1 MIHQLHFTQ
10 LLPANL
16 ETVWDFFATPDNL
29 NLLTPPELQFE
40 TLTAPSRMYAGQMI
54 AYRIRVLP
62 GIRVRWLTEITHVSE
77 RDYFVDEQRLGPYQL
92 WHHEH
97 RFVAK
102 NGGVEMTDHV
112 TYALAFGPLGELV
125 HQLWVRRTLARIFAF
140 RREKI
145 AAHFAA
151 P

>member
-1 MIHQLHFTQ
+1 MIHQIHFTQ
-10 LLPANL
+10 FLPANP

-40 TLTAPSRMYAGQMI
+40 TLTAPKRMYAGQMI

-97 RFVAK
+97 GFVAK
-102 NGGVEMTDHV
+102 SGGVEMTDHV
-112 TYALAFGPLGELV
+112 TYSLAFGPVGELV